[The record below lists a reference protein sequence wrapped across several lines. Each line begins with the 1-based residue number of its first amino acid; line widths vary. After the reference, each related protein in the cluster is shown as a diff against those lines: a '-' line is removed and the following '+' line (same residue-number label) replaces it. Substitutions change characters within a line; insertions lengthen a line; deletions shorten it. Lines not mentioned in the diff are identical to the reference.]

1 MIRLIKNFLSFS
13 SFERSAIVTLIIILF
28 LITGIFIV
36 MPYFILEKEVD
47 FSDFEK
53 EVERFEEYSK
63 RADSIE
69 NEFSSKKYTN
79 KIEMF
84 YFDPNT
90 ATSSDWEKLGVKEY
104 IIKTIQNYKNSGGK
118 FYKKED
124 LEKIYGI
131 DKEEFDRLKPY
142 MRIKNQIKPYV
153 SNEFGRRKNEFITKR
168 ELTAININVANQE
181 ELKKLKGIGEVYS
194 SRIIK
199 YRKLLGGF
207 FEKEQL
213 LEVYGFD
220 TVTFN
225 KIKGNIFV
233 GNNNLTQISLNLA
246 DKKTLSKHPYID
258 YQLAKKIILFRDK
271 NGAYKDVN
279 DLLEKEIIIDKVLF
293 LKLKPY
299 LLLWE

>member
-1 MIRLIKNFLSFS
+1 
-13 SFERSAIVTLIIILF
+13 
-28 LITGIFIV
+28 
-36 MPYFILEKEVD
+36 MPYFISEKEVD

-69 NEFSSKKYTN
+69 NGFSSKKYTN

-90 ATSSDWEKLGVKEY
+90 ATSSDWEKLGVDNYVIK
-104 IIKTIQNYKNSGGK
+104 IIKNYKNSGGK

-124 LEKIYGI
+124 LKKIYGI

-142 MRIKNQIKPYV
+142 MQINNDIRPYV
-153 SNEFGRRKNEFITKR
+153 STEFGRRKNEFITKR
-168 ELTAININVANQE
+168 ELMSININIANQE

-199 YRKLLGGF
+199 YRELLGGF

-225 KIKGNIFV
+225 KIKENVFI
-233 GNNNLTQISLNLA
+233 GNNNLKQISLNLA
-246 DKKTLSKHPYID
+246 DKNTLSKHPYIN
-258 YQLAKKIILFRDK
+258 YELAKKIILFRDK

-279 DLLEKEIIIDKVLF
+279 ELLEKEIINDKVLF

-299 LLLWE
+299 LVLWEWFLLSPLISLLMLE